1 MLGKVSKRSVGFDV
15 CPQNIHKNRLPIKT
29 HEVVKINS
37 TVLQQSF
44 SNKDLEWWLL
54 YFFFLGVNVKNFLH
68 LGSSQNK
75 LFKPDEVA
83 CCGVFFFLSQ
93 ISLSWADIFYL
104 GIFPKMGG
112 GVTLFPKVNVRI
124 VTSLEC
130 PCYIL
135 YFFGLWYCLQTT
147 F

>member
-54 YFFFLGVNVKNFLH
+54 YFFFLGVNVTNFLH

-83 CCGVFFFLSQ
+83 CWGVFFGLKYHCLELIF
-93 ISLSWADIFYL
+93 FYL
-104 GIFPKMGG
+104 EIFPPHHSFPTSSLPTL
-112 GVTLFPKVNVRI
+112 GVYYLIFVHFSSFSGRDY
-124 VTSLEC
+124 
-130 PCYIL
+130 CYT
-135 YFFGLWYCLQTT
+135 WP
-147 F
+147 